1 MAQAEKE
8 FSTQFVKHTFTEE
21 EKRQIAQDMAQ
32 KVSELAQLE
41 DQKKAVASQIKS
53 EIDKKQA
60 EVNISATHLNT
71 GYEMRS
77 VKCEVE
83 RDYKRRI
90 VRYIRTDNGQ
100 LGREVPMTAD
110 ELQKK
115 LPLEN

>member
-1 MAQAEKE
+1 MAEKEKE

-21 EKRQIAQDMAQ
+21 EKKQIAQDMAQ

-83 RDYKRRI
+83 RDYKRRLI
-90 VRYIRTDNGQ
+90 RYIRIDNGQ
-100 LGREVPMTAD
+100 IGREVTMTNED
-110 ELQKK
+110 LQKQ
-115 LPLEN
+115 LPIN